1 MKLCFVQKFM
11 LPGTVLWYKY
21 MHIYIYIY
29 THMFLECHLQDY
41 TMDEKIYQFTV
52 MVWTEFYTLLSL
64 PTLLNVLIYSL
75 SRKTLTYS

>member
-1 MKLCFVQKFM
+1 
-11 LPGTVLWYKY
+11 
-21 MHIYIYIY
+21 
-29 THMFLECHLQDY
+29 MFLECHLQDY